1 MVDVRTADARWAVLV
16 VAALNAAR
24 IETDPILKT
33 AGLTRRQVT
42 NPDAKIPFHKHAAL
56 LTLAA
61 EAMGDPYFTL
71 HLSLQVHPR
80 QAGVLG
86 YILLNS
92 STLGDALRNLQ
103 RYHHV
108 LSDGWELEF
117 EIDEVTA
124 VLRARMV
131 DPLVEDERQVA
142 EGVTSLFLKT
152 CELITQTET
161 TPVRVEFRHDKPAH
175 AQVIRERFGC
185 PIRYGQDGVALV
197 FRRAFLDYP
206 VETADDE
213 LLKIL
218 KRHCRQILGTRPKAN
233 SFIFEVQK
241 LITDRLM
248 AGQPKIDTVAREL
261 GMSSRTLTRRL
272 ADDGVTY
279 KALLDEVRRK
289 LALQYMKDR
298 RISPKQ
304 VAYLLGYSE
313 VPAFYH
319 AFRRW
324 TGSSP
329 LQHRLEG

>member
-1 MVDVRTADARWAVLV
+1 MRMADARWAVLV
-16 VAALNAAR
+16 VAALNSAR
-24 IETDPILKT
+24 IETDPILKR

-71 HLSLQVHPR
+71 HLSLQIHPR

-117 EIDEVTA
+117 QIDDVTA
-124 VLRARMV
+124 ALRARMV

-142 EGVTSLFLKT
+142 EGVTSLLLQT
-152 CELITQTET
+152 CELITQSEMS
-161 TPVRVEFRHDKPAH
+161 PIRVEYRHDKPVRARTL
-175 AQVIRERFGC
+175 RERFGC

-197 FRRAFLDYP
+197 FRREFLDYA

-218 KRHCRQILGTRPKAN
+218 KRHCRQILGGRPKTN
-233 SFIFEVQK
+233 DFVFQVQK
-241 LITDRLM
+241 LITDRLSS
-248 AGQPKIDTVAREL
+248 GQPKIDTVAREL

-272 ADDGVTY
+272 AEDGVTY
-279 KALLDEVRRK
+279 KALLDEVRQK
-289 LALQYMKDR
+289 LALQYLKDR